1 MARHT
6 NEQVINRFLNGLDA
20 SGNSLHTNGT
30 SLYSYGLEI
39 ARWYGGKAIVF
50 DYTSTGNAFQSM
62 TTSQHVGL
70 IKREVPVN
78 NVMLVEF
85 AQSIGIIA

>member
-6 NEQVINRFLNGLDA
+6 NKQVITRFLNGLEA
-20 SGNSLHTNGT
+20 SAKSLNTNGT
-30 SLYSYGLEI
+30 SLFSYGLEI

-50 DYTSTGNAFQSM
+50 DYTSTGNAFKSM

-85 AQSIGIIA
+85 AESIGIIK